1 MSLIARTILKQIE
14 KQILKSNELS
24 EAETIKFCLDYVSN
38 ELFFEI
44 NGRHIDGSGILM
56 KSKTVPIEGEGA
68 EKWSQISGFIGRLKE
83 LVSADELHYIDATID
98 TKQGGFNCEVYFIKD
113 KEKKFKRT
121 FLSI

>member
-1 MSLIARTILKQIE
+1 MSLIAKTILRQIE
-14 KQILKSNELS
+14 KQILKSNNLT
-24 EAETIKFCLDYVSN
+24 EADFIKFCLDYCSN
-38 ELFFEI
+38 RLFFEI
-44 NGRHIDGSGILM
+44 KGRDAEGIETEI
-56 KSKTVPIEGEGA
+56 KSKVVPIEGEGA

-113 KEKKFKRT
+113 KEKRFKRT

>member
-24 EAETIKFCLDYVSN
+24 ESESIKFCLDYCSN
-38 ELFFEI
+38 RLFFEI
-44 NGRHIDGSGILM
+44 KGRDMQGNETEI

-83 LVSADELHYIDATID
+83 LVSANELHYIDATID